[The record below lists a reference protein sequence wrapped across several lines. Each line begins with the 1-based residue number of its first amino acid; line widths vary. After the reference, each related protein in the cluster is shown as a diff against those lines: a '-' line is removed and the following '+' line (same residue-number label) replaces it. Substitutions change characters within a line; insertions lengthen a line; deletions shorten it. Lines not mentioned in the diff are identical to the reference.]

1 MVEFYRAG
9 GIQRG
14 GLFFFFDEVRIPWG
28 RDFLSFRGGNLWW
41 LFNITRYNYV
51 ERRDVFLLLLLLSI
65 DRLISFNDYFISHL
79 RSGSI

>member
-51 ERRDVFLLLLLLSI
+51 ERRDVFLLLLLSI

>member
-14 GLFFFFDEVRIPWG
+14 GLFFFFDGVRIPWG